1 MYRCLVQDRTLLVRA
16 YFCCGCYDIIRE
28 VVEYAK
34 GPNSFFTAGSIE
46 TITERQAFVHQ
57 SLRLDQETE
66 LIDRVAAAL
75 ARRMKE
81 AV

>member
-1 MYRCLVQDRTLLVRA
+1 MYRCLVTERTLLVRA

-34 GPNSFFTAGSIE
+34 GPNSFFTAGPIE
-46 TITERQAFVHQ
+46 EITDRQAFVHQ
-57 SLRLDQETE
+57 AMRLDQETE
-66 LIDRVAAAL
+66 LIDRVAETL